1 MGGLTRSESA
11 MKCGNRLFFL
21 NFGLF
26 FFFFFLVILIIIVMI
41 MISVCYVYVVGYLFI
56 FAKCVNVNYHD
67 CCFFAKFILWATC

>member
-21 NFGLF
+21 NLGL
-26 FFFFFLVILIIIVMI
+26 FFFFLVILIIIDMI

-56 FAKCVNVNYHD
+56 FAKCVNDNVNDHD
-67 CCFFAKFILWATC
+67 CCFFA

>member
-1 MGGLTRSESA
+1 MLSLSLTCSEIA
-11 MKCGNRLFFL
+11 LTIGNRLFFL
-21 NFGLF
+21 NFGR
-26 FFFFFLVILIIIVMI
+26 FFFFLVILIIIVMI